1 MIRRHLIL
9 TAPILALLGIA
20 ALALSAC
27 GKPAEKAAAGATP
40 AELTF
45 SILSAE
51 NQTSMEPLWAPLLAD
66 MSEAIGVPVKPYFA
80 TNYTSLVEAM
90 RFKQVQMGWFSA
102 APALQAVRRADAEVL
117 GRVVDAGGDATYK
130 SVIIVRKGSGITLDK
145 LLKCDK
151 SLTFGLGDT
160 QSTSGTLAPMT
171 YLFTPNNVEP
181 VKCFKSVRSASHQA
195 NAFSVANGVLDA
207 ATNNTVGILFFQRQS
222 PAMAEKIEVIWTSP
236 PLPES
241 SIVVR
246 KDLDPALK
254 EKIRQFFLTYG
265 TGTDAKAETQREVL
279 KGLAYG
285 GFRPA
290 NDSYLD
296 PVREMEAGEALA
308 AAKRSGDQG
317 RVAKAQA
324 EFDKIRA
331 EAAQARA
338 IEPAAAP

>member
-1 MIRRHLIL
+1 MIRRTLIL
-9 TAPILALLGIA
+9 AADA
-20 ALALSAC
+20 ALALNAC
-27 GKPAEKAAAGATP
+27 GKPAEKAAPGGAPT
-40 AELTF
+40 ELTF

-66 MSEAIGVPVKPYFA
+66 MSEQIGVKVKPYFA

-102 APALQAVRRADAEVL
+102 SPALEAVNRADAEVL

-130 SVIIVRKGSGITLDK
+130 SVIIVKKGSGITLDK
-145 LLKCDK
+145 VLACDK
-151 SLTFGLGDT
+151 SLSFGLGDA
-160 QSTSGTLAPMT
+160 QSTSGTLAPLT
-171 YLFTPNNVEP
+171 YLFTPKGIEP
-181 VKCFKSVRSASHQA
+181 NKCFKSVRSASHQA
-195 NAFSVANGVLDA
+195 NAFSVANGVVDV
-207 ATNNTVGILFFQRQS
+207 ATNNTVGMVFFKRQS
-222 PAMAEKIEVIWTSP
+222 PDLAAKVEVIWSSP

-265 TGTDAKAETQREVL
+265 TGADEKAAKQREVL

-290 NDSYLD
+290 DNSYLD
-296 PVREMEAGEALA
+296 PVREMEASEALA
-308 AAKRSGDQG
+308 AAKRSGDKG
-317 RVAKAQA
+317 KIAKAQA
-324 EFDKIRA
+324 EFDKVSA
-331 EAAQARA
+331 QAAQSRA
-338 IEPAAAP
+338 LEPAAAQ

>member
-1 MIRRHLIL
+1 MIRRDLL
-9 TAPILALLGIA
+9 LALSAA

-27 GKPAEKAAAGATP
+27 GKPAEKADAGAAPT
-40 AELTF
+40 ELTF

-51 NQTSMEPLWAPLLAD
+51 NQTSMEPLWAPLLTD
-66 MSEAIGVPVKPYFA
+66 MSEQIGVRVKPYFA

-102 APALQAVRRADAEVL
+102 SPALQAVNRADAEVL

-130 SVIIVRKGSGITLDK
+130 SVIIVKKGSGITLDK

-151 SLTFGLGDT
+151 TLNFGLGDT
-160 QSTSGTLAPMT
+160 QSTSGTLAPMA
-171 YLFTPNNVEP
+171 YLFTPKGIEP
-181 VKCFKSVRSASHQA
+181 SKCFKSVRSASHQA
-195 NAFSVANGVLDA
+195 NAFSVANGVLDV
-207 ATNNTVGILFFQRQS
+207 ATNNTVGIVFFKRQS
-222 PAMAEKIEVIWTSP
+222 PDMADKIEVIWTSP

-265 TGTDAKAETQREVL
+265 TGTDEKAAKQREVL

-285 GFRPA
+285 GFKPA
-290 NDSYLD
+290 DNSYLD
-296 PVREMEAGEALA
+296 PVREMEAAEDLA
-308 AAKRSGDQG
+308 AARRGGDK
-317 RVAKAQA
+317 AKIAAAQA
-324 EFDKIRA
+324 DFAKIQA
-331 EAAQARA
+331 QAAQARA
-338 IEPAAAP
+338 IEPAPAQ